1 MGVVV
6 KRLCAG
12 SILSRRITFHIQAE
26 LLSVAHP
33 YERAEAEIIARR
45 VGHTFTRL
53 QGRGKPTSSSTP
65 TWKKVAASHR
75 DLNVASDTNGQESRQ
90 NPDEKEINRH

>member
-45 VGHTFTRL
+45 VGHTFARSRFETNCMQARFEH
-53 QGRGKPTSSSTP
+53 GNRSRHY
-65 TWKKVAASHR
+65 AA
-75 DLNVASDTNGQESRQ
+75 T
-90 NPDEKEINRH
+90 